1 MPAIN
6 MASVYCLALCRCTLH
21 MPHLHASCIHA
32 CRGAMKTTVRDC
44 KKKKLIL
51 ISTSWMEMQ
60 MKRATTS
67 NQPERGREGI
77 NLYQL
82 ETGDR
87 GGGPWAIREMTAHR
101 SQARDKVGVQVLWHL
116 AGRTRRGPRGSR
128 SGGGDGEAGGPRG
141 ARRAGHRLQHGD
153 GDGGGKGE
161 EDPEASQR
169 RRWVLQSL
177 SRCAAYAL
185 CAE

>member
-1 MPAIN
+1 MIGCCRKRPAISMPAIN

-44 KKKKLIL
+44 NKKKLIL

-128 SGGGDGEAGGPRG
+128 SGGGDG
-141 ARRAGHRLQHGD
+141 
-153 GDGGGKGE
+153 GGKGE